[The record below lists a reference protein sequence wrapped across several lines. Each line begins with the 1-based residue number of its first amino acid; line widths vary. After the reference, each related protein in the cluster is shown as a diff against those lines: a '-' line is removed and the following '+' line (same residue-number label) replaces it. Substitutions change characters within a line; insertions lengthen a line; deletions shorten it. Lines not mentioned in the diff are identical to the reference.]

1 MPTEVWSSFVFYFT
15 GKVRQVMGSGKV
27 EVICP
32 CCESKLQVD
41 KKTGEVLWEQKK
53 EIAMPSLSDMVKG
66 LDSQKREQE
75 SQFKKQNETQKE
87 RNRLLNEKFKE
98 AQKHVD
104 KSDTRPLRDFDLD

>member
-1 MPTEVWSSFVFYFT
+1 
-15 GKVRQVMGSGKV
+15 MGSKKV

>member
-1 MPTEVWSSFVFYFT
+1 
-15 GKVRQVMGSGKV
+15 MGSKKV

-53 EIAMPSLSDMVKG
+53 EIAMRSLSDMVKG

>member
-1 MPTEVWSSFVFYFT
+1 
-15 GKVRQVMGSGKV
+15 MGSKKV

-87 RNRLLNEKFKE
+87 RNRFLNEKFKE

>member
-1 MPTEVWSSFVFYFT
+1 
-15 GKVRQVMGSGKV
+15 MGSEKV
-27 EVICP
+27 EVVCP

-53 EIAMPSLSDMVKG
+53 EIATPSLSDMVKG

-75 SQFKKQNETQKE
+75 SQFKKQNEAQKE
-87 RNRLLNEKFKE
+87 RNRLLDEKFKE

>member
-1 MPTEVWSSFVFYFT
+1 
-15 GKVRQVMGSGKV
+15 MGSKKV

-53 EIAMPSLSDMVKG
+53 ETAMPSLSDMVKG

-75 SQFKKQNETQKE
+75 SQFKKQNEAQKE
-87 RNRLLNEKFKE
+87 RNRLLGEKFKE

>member
-1 MPTEVWSSFVFYFT
+1 
-15 GKVRQVMGSGKV
+15 MGSKKV

-66 LDSQKREQE
+66 LDSQKKEQE
-75 SQFKKQNETQKE
+75 SQFKKQNEAQKE
-87 RNRLLNEKFKE
+87 RNRLLDDKFKE

>member
-1 MPTEVWSSFVFYFT
+1 
-15 GKVRQVMGSGKV
+15 MGSKKV

-104 KSDTRPLRDFDLD
+104 KSDTQPLRDFDLD

>member
-1 MPTEVWSSFVFYFT
+1 
-15 GKVRQVMGSGKV
+15 MGSKKV

-53 EIAMPSLSDMVKG
+53 ETAMPSLSDMVKG

-75 SQFKKQNETQKE
+75 SQFKKRNEVQKE
-87 RNRLLNEKFKE
+87 RNRLLDEKFKE

>member
-1 MPTEVWSSFVFYFT
+1 
-15 GKVRQVMGSGKV
+15 MGSKKV

-66 LDSQKREQE
+66 LDSQKKEQE
-75 SQFKKQNETQKE
+75 SQFKKQNEAQKE